1 MADPFDDRAHAEA
14 ERITRLELRRVTVT
28 YGDLVDALQRAWSGE
43 AVPAP
48 LGYRI
53 VGAWRSLALALVL
66 IALPIA
72 SVVAIFHEGLAPNR
86 ILALI
91 ALLCGLF
98 FFAYALKYY
107 ITSAAV
113 LAIALLGDSL
123 VLGKKNGNGRSKSA
137 SATGPEHKEGYK
149 TLRGEKLNAA
159 GAVLADAT
167 PIIGESRLSIAR
179 QPFVSV
185 QVALYNEA
193 RVVDRLLAACTSFD
207 YENYE
212 VLVADDSTDETIEL
226 LSRWRSHPR
235 VKIVHRSSRT
245 GFKGGALQ
253 EALRRMNPKA
263 EYVMIF
269 DADFIPPKD
278 AIWHFLDYFGRLAN
292 GNGHAE
298 HANGNGAPKNGDR
311 LAAVQG
317 YQWHMLNASENW
329 ITKGVRAEFAGSYVL
344 ERAAQELFGTM
355 KMISGSV
362 YMIRADVLR
371 KLGWST
377 SITEDWELTIRLYL
391 AGYKVLYTPY
401 IQAPAEC
408 VSTIRRL
415 IKQRMR
421 WAEGHTY
428 NVKKYFFKVLASPN
442 LSWKEKVEFVYY
454 APYYLQSVV
463 FAFGTVTW
471 ILSDLLLGQ
480 RLPSWSAILGWSLV
494 VTNVLAL
501 PLMNL
506 AGVLLEGSLRRDAA
520 GLLSF
525 IGLSWLLVPFQAY
538 ASVKGLLEREEGGW
552 VRTPKSGRVTEALG
566 QFKLAKLLPWEL
578 PKRRQRKRSRVAQ
591 LALTCFATAIAIAIL
606 GVGALSVRAAGATG
620 RALDVELA
628 IPTLLGTAVPLVLL
642 GLGWLKLRQR
652 IGAVAVAMVVALSVN
667 VVFLAGTVPAE
678 GVTDNSSVFTFART
692 ITYLPSGI
700 DMKQNYTPAGSA
712 TTCTVADASACTYFS
727 DQYSAGQTMSAGN
740 ATADLYLSNSANNIV
755 LHGVRNGGGNA
766 TSFTIFLPT
775 GLQQGDLM
783 LAAISTRGG
792 SAVTIS
798 TDAGWTLIRRV
809 DNGATLSLAIYWKV
823 AGANEGDFHFTLG
836 SQQKAIVDI
845 IAYAGVDPT
854 SPVDVENGQLTA
866 AGTSHST
873 PSITT
878 TGANEMVV
886 AHFGNAATSTWTP
899 PTGMT
904 EEDDMATNLGGTTT
918 NASIETDD
926 VLQASAGATGVKT
939 ATSAVSAAGATH
951 ILALKPATTCGITA
965 TLKKVNPIALRAA
978 TTKTASG
985 TSIVVN
991 TPASQTND
999 VMLAYLSFTSG
1010 ITPTAPSG
1018 WTATASTAATGY
1030 VLYTYRHVA
1039 GASEPSTYTW
1049 TFSASASI
1057 AAWAGSYSG
1066 VDTTTPVDLAPSSA
1080 STTGTTFT
1088 TATATPNYADEMIV
1102 PAFIVANN
1110 STWTAPAGMTAEG
1123 NPIAGTAPSLAV
1135 FDGIQ
1140 PLAASFS
1147 RTATASVSGSGVST
1161 MIGLK
1166 PSVAPTTLGSG
1177 TISTGITG
1185 TSLFSTTFATS
1196 AVTFATGDRL
1206 QLDVVAGYDCS
1217 GALSYDGASQ
1227 PSKLT
1232 VATVVPEGVAG
1243 LALLAPALPLL
1254 WRRRQRRRS

>member
-1 MADPFDDRAHAEA
+1 MPEPPAPHIRVLIADDHAAVREGVRGVLATEDGIEVIGEAADGPSALRLVRELRPDLVVLDNSMPGLSGLDVSRKLAAEHPDVAVVFLTLDPALRDLALAGGGMAYVLKDAPSDELVRAVRATTTAIAARRRLAGLPSSWRRALDLLVSTRTLRDAQLDAILAQRQPEESLAPLLRRVDAVGEPQPADVLARAAGPPLVSLAPSPEIGRPIAPTEDRLAATRMVDPIDPAAARALPLDLSRSMHVALIAMSASEGTGVLAMADPLDDVSFAEAQRATRLRLTRVTATAPEIAEALDRAWTS
-14 ERITRLELRRVTVT
+14 RPT
-28 YGDLVDALQRAWSGE
+28 
-43 AVPAP
+43 PAP
-48 LGYRI
+48 FAFRLS
-53 VGAWRSLALALVL
+53 GAWRPLLGTLAIIGVPSLGVL
-66 IALPIA
+66 LL
-72 SVVAIFHEGLAPNR
+72 FREGLAPNR
-86 ILALI
+86 ILALF
-91 ALLCGLF
+91 ALLCGIF
-98 FFAYALKYY
+98 FFVYALKYY
-107 ITSAAV
+107 VTSAAV
-113 LAIALLGDSL
+113 LAIAVFGDTL
-123 VLGKKNGNGRSKSA
+123 VPGKRAPKTGGKSA
-137 SATGPEHKEGYK
+137 TRRLADGATKTQNLGEHREGYK
-149 TLRGEKLNAA
+149 TLRGEKLDEV
-159 GAVLADAT
+159 GAVADAG
-167 PIIGESRLSIAR
+167 PLAGEARLPIAR

-235 VKIVHRSSRT
+235 VKIVHRSSRA

-317 YQWHMLNASENW
+317 YQW
-329 ITKGVRAEFAGSYVL
+329 
-344 ERAAQELFGTM
+344 
-355 KMISGSV
+355 
-362 YMIRADVLR
+362 
-371 KLGWST
+371 
-377 SITEDWELTIRLYL
+377 
-391 AGYKVLYTPY
+391 LYTPY

-712 TTCTVADASACTYFS
+712 RSWPVADAS
-727 DQYSAGQTMSAGN
+727 
-740 ATADLYLSNSANNIV
+740 
-755 LHGVRNGGGNA
+755 
-766 TSFTIFLPT
+766 
-775 GLQQGDLM
+775 
-783 LAAISTRGG
+783 
-792 SAVTIS
+792 
-798 TDAGWTLIRRV
+798 
-809 DNGATLSLAIYWKV
+809 
-823 AGANEGDFHFTLG
+823 
-836 SQQKAIVDI
+836 
-845 IAYAGVDPT
+845 
-854 SPVDVENGQLTA
+854 
-866 AGTSHST
+866 
-873 PSITT
+873 
-878 TGANEMVV
+878 
-886 AHFGNAATSTWTP
+886 
-899 PTGMT
+899 
-904 EEDDMATNLGGTTT
+904 
-918 NASIETDD
+918 
-926 VLQASAGATGVKT
+926 
-939 ATSAVSAAGATH
+939 
-951 ILALKPATTCGITA
+951 
-965 TLKKVNPIALRAA
+965 
-978 TTKTASG
+978 SG
-985 TSIVVN
+985 
-991 TPASQTND
+991 
-999 VMLAYLSFTSG
+999 
-1010 ITPTAPSG
+1010 
-1018 WTATASTAATGY
+1018 
-1030 VLYTYRHVA
+1030 
-1039 GASEPSTYTW
+1039 
-1049 TFSASASI
+1049 
-1057 AAWAGSYSG
+1057 
-1066 VDTTTPVDLAPSSA
+1066 
-1080 STTGTTFT
+1080 
-1088 TATATPNYADEMIV
+1088 
-1102 PAFIVANN
+1102 
-1110 STWTAPAGMTAEG
+1110 
-1123 NPIAGTAPSLAV
+1123 
-1135 FDGIQ
+1135 
-1140 PLAASFS
+1140 
-1147 RTATASVSGSGVST
+1147 
-1161 MIGLK
+1161 
-1166 PSVAPTTLGSG
+1166 
-1177 TISTGITG
+1177 
-1185 TSLFSTTFATS
+1185 
-1196 AVTFATGDRL
+1196 
-1206 QLDVVAGYDCS
+1206 
-1217 GALSYDGASQ
+1217 
-1227 PSKLT
+1227 
-1232 VATVVPEGVAG
+1232 
-1243 LALLAPALPLL
+1243 
-1254 WRRRQRRRS
+1254 